1 MIPFLK
7 LLDEVVNPP
16 LTTKEKQEKF
26 VEGSKDFTA
35 GIKEAVDK
43 FNPFKDLSKFNPFRR
58 K

>member
-16 LTTKEKQEKF
+16 LTTKEKQTKF
-26 VEGSKDFTA
+26 VEGSKDFVA
-35 GIKEAVDK
+35 GIKNTFD
-43 FNPFKDLSKFNPFRR
+43 KFNPFRR

>member
-16 LTTKEKQEKF
+16 KKPQEKF

-35 GIKEAVDK
+35 GIKESFDK
-43 FNPFKDLSKFNPFRR
+43 FNPFKDLSKFNPFR
-58 K
+58 KK